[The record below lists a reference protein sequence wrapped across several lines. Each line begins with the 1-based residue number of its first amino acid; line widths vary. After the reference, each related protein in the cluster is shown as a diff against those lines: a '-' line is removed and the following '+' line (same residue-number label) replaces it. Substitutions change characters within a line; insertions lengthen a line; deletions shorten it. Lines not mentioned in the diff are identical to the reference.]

1 MPTADSLCTS
11 PPKTSPRSSTPHA
24 SSADGADP
32 APLVSPRRSQSVRQS
47 SDGGGQR
54 TSPRN
59 SPRRTAAGSM
69 IALGSGSDRAT
80 TSPCESPRS
89 EGETKEER
97 AKLRGALLE
106 LEELQKANEKDLMKR
121 ESFLDLQSLVTHMSG
136 GGPASSPVASLLNS
150 TAGSS
155 TPLASIASLATLQ
168 SNAAATTTNG
178 SSSNNAQQPRKE
190 VLSPRESAR
199 AAKQAKKDISKHS
212 KELEAAAAA
221 GGGKKKGSTL
231 LGKLKLPSPT
241 MNRKK
246 TRPESTW
253 VL

>member
-1 MPTADSLCTS
+1 
-11 PPKTSPRSSTPHA
+11 
-24 SSADGADP
+24 
-32 APLVSPRRSQSVRQS
+32 
-47 SDGGGQR
+47 
-54 TSPRN
+54 
-59 SPRRTAAGSM
+59 M

-155 TPLASIASLATLQ
+155 TPLASITSLATLQ
-168 SNAAATTTNG
+168 SNAAATTNG
-178 SSSNNAQQPRKE
+178 SSSNNAQEPRKE